1 MSQKWEMNGCGDLF
15 ICDDLFWWQ
24 RYSVGHPQTY
34 RQTRIHASVS
44 WSFFWPR
51 KAYILHLFY
60 GKYFVWH
67 CATCPEEQCQ
77 LFTIY
82 IIIGYYFVDFQHYLS
97 AYFSVRLSWLCSYYK
112 MAMALCC
119 IANMFD

>member
-1 MSQKWEMNGCGDLF
+1 MHQF
-15 ICDDLFWWQ
+15 H
-24 RYSVGHPQTY
+24 GHFSGPGKHIFCTY
-34 RQTRIHASVS
+34 
-44 WSFFWPR
+44 FMEN
-51 KAYILHLFY
+51 ILSGIVQHVLKSNVNF
-60 GKYFVWH
+60 
-67 CATCPEEQCQ
+67 
-77 LFTIY
+77 FTIY